1 MPKRL
6 EYDIINVYF
15 TIHTLSH
22 IPNLKKHLPKKRK
35 RFLFQITL
43 FALSL
48 DNKLKSTV
56 INVISYRTPTSY
68 KIQ

>member
-22 IPNLKKHLPKKRK
+22 IPNLKKHLPEKRK

-48 DNKLKSTV
+48 DK
-56 INVISYRTPTSY
+56 INWN
-68 KIQ
+68 QL